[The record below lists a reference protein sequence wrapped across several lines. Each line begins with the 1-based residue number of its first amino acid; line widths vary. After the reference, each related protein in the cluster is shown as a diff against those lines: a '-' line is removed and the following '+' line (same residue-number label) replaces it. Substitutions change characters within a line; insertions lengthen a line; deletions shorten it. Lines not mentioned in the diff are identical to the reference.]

1 MQVFEQKKYST
12 YCCTFQTWSDVL
24 KTLSADD
31 KVSVLDIRT
40 LNELGKDELSDMPS
54 GWTYRRY
61 PITGS
66 TVSEQDVDVF
76 RREQRRFGKLVVVSS
91 NETRASLLVLTD
103 LARINRTLLPE
114 AEVTKLEDLKQE
126 QAMHDWLNQYLERH
140 QTTDVVGEY

>member
-1 MQVFEQKKYST
+1 MQVFEQKRYST
-12 YCCTFQTWSDVL
+12 FCCTFKTWSDAL
-24 KTLSADD
+24 KKLSADD

-40 LNELGKDELSDMPS
+40 LNEMGKDELSDVPE

-76 RREQRRFGKLVVVSS
+76 RREQRRFGKLVVISS

-103 LARINRTLLPE
+103 LSRINRTLLPE
-114 AEVTKLEDLKQE
+114 DEVKKLDDLKQE
-126 QAMHDWLNQYLERH
+126 QVMHDWLNQYLERH
-140 QTTDVVGEY
+140 QSTDAVCEH

>member
-1 MQVFEQKKYST
+1 M
-12 YCCTFQTWSDVL
+12 
-24 KTLSADD
+24 
-31 KVSVLDIRT
+31 
-40 LNELGKDELSDMPS
+40 
-54 GWTYRRY
+54 
-61 PITGS
+61 
-66 TVSEQDVDVF
+66 
-76 RREQRRFGKLVVVSS
+76 VVSS